1 MALGDF
7 AGIQFAWLLTWP
19 DDRPRRHRLLRLLA
33 GESPGRGPGGNPG
46 MARGLRRAGG
56 NRGTRA
62 RHFPPAQAARSRAC
76 APRTAAAG
84 AEYAV
89 QELGCPR
96 RAVAVPRQSRA
107 RE

>member
-1 MALGDF
+1 MALAAL
-7 AGIQFAWLLTWP
+7 AGIQFAWPLTWP

-33 GESPGRGPGGNPG
+33 GESPRRGPGGNPG
-46 MARGLRRAGG
+46 VARSLRRTGG

-62 RHFPPAQAARSRAC
+62 RHFPPAQAPRSRPR
-76 APRTAAAG
+76 APRAAAAG

-96 RAVAVPRQSRA
+96 RAVAVPRQP
-107 RE
+107 